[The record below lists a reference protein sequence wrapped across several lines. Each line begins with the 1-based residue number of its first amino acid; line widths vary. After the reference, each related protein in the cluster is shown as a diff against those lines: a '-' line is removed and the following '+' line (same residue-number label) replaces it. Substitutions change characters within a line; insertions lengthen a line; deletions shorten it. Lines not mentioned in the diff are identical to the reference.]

1 MIPVTRLRIRQTRSG
16 IGRIENHKR
25 VLRALGLKH
34 PGSVVEHG
42 DTPTIR
48 GMIDKV
54 KHLID
59 VEVIEEETKTIETE

>member
-1 MIPVTRLRIRQTRSG
+1 MARLRIKQTRSG
-16 IGRIENHKR
+16 IGRLSNHKK

-42 DTPTIR
+42 DGPTIR

-54 KHLID
+54 KHLIS
-59 VEVIEEETKTIETE
+59 VEVIEEEKASSETE